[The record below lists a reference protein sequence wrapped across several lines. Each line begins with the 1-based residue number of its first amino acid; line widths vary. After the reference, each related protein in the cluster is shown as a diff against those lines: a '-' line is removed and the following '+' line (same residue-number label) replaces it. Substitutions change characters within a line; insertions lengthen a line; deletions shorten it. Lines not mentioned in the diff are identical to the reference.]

1 MPKTTLA
8 IEAFISARLTD
19 LGLSEDEFLHRL
31 GYTKMRKGRE
41 HLQHL
46 YLGCFDHRHL
56 VQRLP
61 LALEQPQNVVRGVLE
76 ETGR

>member
-8 IEAFISARLTD
+8 IEAFIRARLAEID
-19 LGLSEDEFLHRL
+19 LSEDEFLHRL
-31 GYTKMRKGRE
+31 GYRKLRKGRE

-46 YLGCFDHRHL
+46 YLGHFDRRHL

-61 LALEQPQNVVRGVLE
+61 TALELSQSVVEV
-76 ETGR
+76 